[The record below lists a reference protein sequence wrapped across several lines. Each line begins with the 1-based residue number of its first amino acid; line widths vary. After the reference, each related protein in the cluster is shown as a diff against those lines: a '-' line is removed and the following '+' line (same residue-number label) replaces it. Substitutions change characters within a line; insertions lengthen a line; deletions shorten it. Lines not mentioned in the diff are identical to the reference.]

1 MQLQYICF
9 LQYRELL
16 QYQCYNYE
24 GNLST
29 QKFFNRNYKLNFFN
43 LPILNVPPFIQ
54 PSFSNKYFSLPLTAP
69 HPLSLTKSSGYESLI
84 KEYAIFICK
93 VIQLDTSEYILMSQ
107 SQMELGVFTLTWQKD
122 KWIKKYINCTFLCQE
137 KRLEFIR

>member
-29 QKFFNRNYKLNFFN
+29 QKFFNRNYRLNFFN
-43 LPILNVPPFIQ
+43 LPTLNVPPFIQ
-54 PSFSNKYFSLPLTAP
+54 PSFSNKYFLLPLTAP
-69 HPLSLTKSSGYESLI
+69 TPASSGYESLI

-107 SQMELGVFTLTWQKD
+107 RKMELGVFTLTWHKD
-122 KWIKKYINCTFLCQE
+122 KWIKKNINCTFLCQE